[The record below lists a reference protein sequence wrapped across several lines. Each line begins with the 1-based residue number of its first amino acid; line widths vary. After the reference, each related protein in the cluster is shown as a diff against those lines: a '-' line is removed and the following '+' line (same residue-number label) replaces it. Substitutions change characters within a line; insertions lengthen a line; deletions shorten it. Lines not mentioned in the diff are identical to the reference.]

1 MMNVFFSKMQRL
13 LFLTLLFPVGL
24 FGQSAAK
31 QTLLFNRIDSV
42 LSVETT
48 QPFNGVVLIASGGR
62 KFYSKVIGFSN
73 RETKTPLTMD
83 DQFVI
88 GSVSK
93 QITAVI
99 ALREYDRGRL
109 QLHVP
114 IRTYLPD
121 LERTWADTVTV
132 HQLLTH
138 THGIKKLNEPL
149 AFVPGTACSYSQIGF
164 ELLAR
169 ITEKTSGQS
178 FAELSATLFRKCKM
192 KGSFH
197 PGLELHDRLATSYS
211 MQENGSL
218 AVETESLENYVAAGA
233 FISTAWDLLLWN
245 EALFGGKLLSKESFR
260 LMTSPQENAVRE
272 HPMFGMTYYGYGITV
287 DRKEALLQWGQTGF
301 APGFVSMNF
310 YFPETKTS
318 VIILENIVYD
328 WNDLNK
334 AFESHMNIWR
344 LVRKSLTEE

>member
-1 MMNVFFSKMQRL
+1 MNAFSGKMWQC
-13 LFLTLLFPVGL
+13 LFLILLFPAGL

-31 QTLLFNRIDSV
+31 QSLLFHHIDSV
-42 LSVETT
+42 LTAETT
-48 QPFNGVVLIASGGR
+48 QPFNGIVLVASG
-62 KFYSKVIGFSN
+62 KKALYSKVMGLSN
-73 RETKTPLTMD
+73 RETETPLTID

-99 ALREYDRGRL
+99 VLREYDRGRL
-109 QLHVP
+109 RLHVP

-121 LERTWADTVTV
+121 LERSWADTVTV

-149 AFVPGTACSYSQIGF
+149 GFVPGTAYSYSQIGF
-164 ELLAR
+164 ELLAQ

-178 FAELSATLFRKCKM
+178 FAELSAGLFRKCKM
-192 KGSFH
+192 KRSFH
-197 PGLELHDRLATSYS
+197 PELKLHDRLATSYS
-211 MQENGSL
+211 MQENGNL
-218 AVETESLENYVAAGA
+218 AVETESLEHYVAAGA
-233 FISTAWDLLLWN
+233 FISTAGDLLLWN
-245 EALFGGKLLSKESFR
+245 KALFGGKLLSKESFR
-260 LMTSPQENAVRE
+260 LMTTEQENAIRQ
-272 HPMFGMTYYGYGITV
+272 HPMFGTTYYGYGTTV

-328 WNDLNK
+328 QENLNK
-334 AFESHMNIWR
+334 AFAYHMKIWQM
-344 LVRKSLTEE
+344 VRKSLAEE